1 MQRIIEAGDGR
12 LQKFLL
18 ELAELLLGGAHQNQG
33 CTCRNMKKKK
43 HQVLDL
49 TKILH

>member
-33 CTCRNMKKKK
+33 CTCRKKK